1 MVDYF
6 QLANKLS
13 DEGKSEQAIEAYEKA
28 LELEGA
34 WKRENWNIHYKLF
47 LECYK
52 YRYYKKAWGCSQNL
66 DVFEDINL
74 SADYYAMAANTCF
87 KLGDT
92 KSYYLDNMDY
102 YKEGLNNCEKA
113 LKIDNSND
121 NAKAMVV
128 KIWPEYRLLVN
139 KYFQNLHINYGRE
152 NTVLKSIITDQQ
164 EILEKMNAVKEIFA
178 NDISQLQTE
187 LKMLFQKIETPILL
201 RRKNSEKYAGKGLL
215 ESVREAGILIE
226 QINEEILL
234 DRFFDCFIWS
244 KTVSFENYG
253 YVTYSLEEDSDVDEN
268 TRERANTWNSEK
280 VIVGKL
286 QNDDLRSMVNKLKRS
301 LKLFIGLTYEL
312 PK

>member
-1 MVDYF
+1 
-6 QLANKLS
+6 
-13 DEGKSEQAIEAYEKA
+13 
-28 LELEGA
+28 
-34 WKRENWNIHYKLF
+34 
-47 LECYK
+47 
-52 YRYYKKAWGCSQNL
+52 
-66 DVFEDINL
+66 
-74 SADYYAMAANTCF
+74 MAANTCF

-92 KSYYLDNMDY
+92 KSYYLDSMDY

-286 QNDDLRSMVNKLKRS
+286 QNDDLRSMVNKLKCS